1 MLSDKD
7 LRMTAAASPSFDKDY
22 ILRAEEDFQN
32 MDSYNLLDLLDCLGG
47 RVSEN
52 IGMAAG
58 NTDRL
63 HSMGNLP
70 FDPYYDLEGGN
81 LDKDNNFDSVDD
93 NDVNSY

>member
-7 LRMTAAASPSFDKDY
+7 LRRAAAASPSFDMDY

-32 MDSYNLLDLLDCLGG
+32 MDSCNLLDSLECLGV

-52 IGMAAG
+52 IEMAAE
-58 NTDRL
+58 NTDRF
-63 HSMGNLP
+63 HSLDNFP
-70 FDPYYDLEGGN
+70 FDPYYYFGDKDS
-81 LDKDNNFDSVDD
+81 DKDNNFDSVDD

>member
-7 LRMTAAASPSFDKDY
+7 LRSSAAASPLFDKDY

-32 MDSYNLLDLLDCLGG
+32 MDSCNLLDLLDCLGV

-52 IGMAAG
+52 SGMAVENADRFHTLG
-58 NTDRL
+58 NF
-63 HSMGNLP
+63 P
-70 FDPYYDLEGGN
+70 FDPYHYFDGKDT
-81 LDKDNNFDSVDD
+81 DKDNNFDSVDD